1 VAVTRGAATAVAGQG
16 TWVGSTLND
25 CSRKG
30 PTRAIDPNPPAGL
43 LQSCPTASPGA
54 FVLRIQEAAVH
65 DYQQPAEAV

>member
-1 VAVTRGAATAVAGQG
+1 M
-16 TWVGSTLND
+16 GSTLND